1 MLAHPPNTFWQDA
14 ACSLAEPSP
23 GFTAKIVLPIP
34 IFSLVISVYFV
45 WIASITGANSV
56 SASTGFLSASTA
68 SCAALTSFALGQLLS
83 DILRPRRIG
92 TELSHDVLNPARV
105 PL

>member
-45 WIASITGANSV
+45 WIESKKE
-56 SASTGFLSASTA
+56 L
-68 SCAALTSFALGQLLS
+68 QLLLERTEEKPLYTLKVS
-83 DILRPRRIG
+83 VLLMEMVKDKPKYREVVYRRN
-92 TELSHDVLNPARV
+92 TENRWNRDV
-105 PL
+105 

>member
-14 ACSLAEPSP
+14 TCSLAEPSP

-68 SCAALTSFALGQLLS
+68 SCAALTSFA
-83 DILRPRRIG
+83 RPTYAGSFLERANSASPSGLER
-92 TELSHDVLNPARV
+92 
-105 PL
+105 